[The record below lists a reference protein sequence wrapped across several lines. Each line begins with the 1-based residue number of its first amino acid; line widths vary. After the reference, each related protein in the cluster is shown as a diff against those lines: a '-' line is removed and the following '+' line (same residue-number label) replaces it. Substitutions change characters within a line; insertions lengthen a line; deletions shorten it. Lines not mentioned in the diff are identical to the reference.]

1 VGYEKI
7 LCTAGYRPQS
17 AHPWAEEEYSRV
29 QEYLAQEVTAQGGV
43 GKLLA
48 ARDAVCMSLCWALY
62 TRTKTA
68 INWHLHQLST
78 PLGKWLTAFV
88 LLGGRVVMYSPREV
102 MTAVA
107 LQVNR

>member
-1 VGYEKI
+1 MQGEAILEHLTLGRGLPGNPFNSVHVEQFRVGYEKI
-7 LCTAGYRPQS
+7 LCAAGYRPQS
-17 AHPWAEEEYSRV
+17 AHPWAEEEYVLV
-29 QEYLAQEVTAQGGV
+29 QEYLAQEVKAQGGL

-78 PLGKWLTAFV
+78 PLG
-88 LLGGRVVMYSPREV
+88 R
-102 MTAVA
+102 
-107 LQVNR
+107 